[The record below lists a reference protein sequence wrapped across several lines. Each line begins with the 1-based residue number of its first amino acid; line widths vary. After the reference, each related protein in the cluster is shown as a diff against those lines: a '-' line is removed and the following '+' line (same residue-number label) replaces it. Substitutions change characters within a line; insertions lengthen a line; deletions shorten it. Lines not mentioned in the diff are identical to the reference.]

1 MFVAQ
6 VVIVVLLV
14 AAGALALVLFARQY
28 SMREARQ
35 QSVTAAEA
43 FANSPGVVAALDS
56 RNPTAV
62 LQPRAEA
69 ARQRG
74 GPPLPGGSGPAIE
87 AIVPVFR
94 DNGSVSGLVTAGVKI
109 QNVTRL
115 AQQQLPIVFG
125 SGAGALT
132 GRRPHRTG
140 TDRGGGATV
149 RRRRRRGSSGR
160 GGTGG

>member
-1 MFVAQ
+1 MNLGSAAGQVFVAQ
-6 VVIVVLLV
+6 VIIVVLLV

-69 ARQRG
+69 ARQRADVDFLVVMNTHGIRYTHPFPGAIGKKFG
-74 GPPLPGGSGPAIE
+74 GIIGPSLAGRVTVERTRGRCPGAAARPSRPLSRSSATMARSPAW
-87 AIVPVFR
+87 
-94 DNGSVSGLVTAGVKI
+94 S
-109 QNVTRL
+109 
-115 AQQQLPIVFG
+115 
-125 SGAGALT
+125 
-132 GRRPHRTG
+132 
-140 TDRGGGATV
+140 
-149 RRRRRRGSSGR
+149 RRGSRSR
-160 GGTGG
+160 T